1 MLTAEFLGL
10 DAATWVNVA
19 LATLTA
25 LLTVATFVMARR
37 AKAQAD
43 AAGDQAK
50 ATAKLVVIARQDL
63 AIAERALAATATPLI
78 VPIAPLGEVT
88 GGRAFGRRTV
98 VAYLRNLGG
107 ANAEYQSATLTLIYG
122 GEVMQGRLLGH
133 RPVIQP
139 DEQFRIQFA
148 AREEM
153 PSAGNGRLE
162 VHYQGPGSGT
172 QRVALISVGWD
183 GEFISFQK
191 MEQRDMSGR

>member
-50 ATAKLVVIARQDL
+50 ATAELVE
-63 AIAERALAATATPLI
+63 IAERDLAATATPQI

-88 GGRAFGRRTV
+88 GGRGDGASIV
-98 VAYLRNLGG
+98 VANLRNLGG

-122 GEVMQGRLLGH
+122 GEVMQGSLLGH
-133 RPVIQP
+133 GQVIQP
-139 DEQFRIQFA
+139 GEQFTIQFA
-148 AREEM
+148 ATEEM
-153 PSAGNGRLE
+153 PPAETVVWKCITKDRARGRRE
-162 VHYQGPGSGT
+162 WP
-172 QRVALISVGWD
+172 
-183 GEFISFQK
+183 
-191 MEQRDMSGR
+191 